1 MTVIAKDAVEK
12 NILEE
17 KITDLE
23 DKLSNYVKLE
33 SRAWSALEEA

>member
-23 DKLSNYVKLE
+23 DKLSNYVKL
-33 SRAWSALEEA
+33 